1 MRIRVDVEIFESAK
15 KNLWSQNYPDT
26 SGRGLKVRSHCHF
39 NKVWQRFSCDNGKE
53 ISAKSALYVQV
64 LFVYQSNLLNAFFY
78 FSFCCFLRR
87 HRGCSSSPVALQC
100 KTTLG
105 MRRFCQWK
113 PDDLMEKER
122 RKRRPQLLANRTNRE
137 ACIWKQLNLL
147 LWMLATELLLN
158 ATFICLQESS

>member
-26 SGRGLKVRSHCHF
+26 SGWRLKVPSHCHF

-64 LFVYQSNLLNAFFY
+64 LFVYQSNLLNAFF
-78 FSFCCFLRR
+78 SVLIFLFPSP
-87 HRGCSSSPVALQC
+87 SSWLLELASSVTMQNNSWYATILSV
-100 KTTLG
+100 KTQRMG
-105 MRRFCQWK
+105 K
-113 PDDLMEKER
+113 GR
-122 RKRRPQLLANRTNRE
+122 RKRHPQLLANRTNRE

-158 ATFICLQESS
+158 ATFICLQQSS